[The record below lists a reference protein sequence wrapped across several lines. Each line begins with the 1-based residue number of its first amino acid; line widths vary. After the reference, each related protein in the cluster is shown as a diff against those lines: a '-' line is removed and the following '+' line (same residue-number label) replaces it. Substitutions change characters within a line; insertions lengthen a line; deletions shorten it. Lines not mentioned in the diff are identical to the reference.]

1 MGEQFTVEYARR
13 SRPINMKKN
22 HFHNQYEIYFLVSGS
37 VEYFV
42 DGALYLLT
50 AGSFALIP
58 PGVLHRTVK
67 YGDGAHERI
76 LIMVDP
82 GFLTAFLE
90 MDASLFDCFGRIC
103 VLAPL
108 EPERYTNLLALLYQE
123 YRRKNPSG
131 VLLRAYM
138 AQLLVLLGREN
149 AAALRTPDAAGGAQ
163 TRRILETAAY
173 LDEHYAD
180 EIDRSLLCRRIFV
193 SPSHFSRLFKQVTGF
208 TYVEYLSTVRIKN
221 AARLLVEEE
230 MNVTGVAAACG
241 YSSSNH
247 FCKQFKAVMGLS
259 PLQYQKKHRNK

>member
-108 EPERYTNLLALLYQE
+108 EPGAVYELACSALPGISKE
-123 YRRKNPSG
+123 KSKRRTAARVYG
-131 VLLRAYM
+131 
-138 AQLLVLLGREN
+138 
-149 AAALRTPDAAGGAQ
+149 AAARAARARK
-163 TRRILETAAY
+163 RRRAAY
-173 LDEHYAD
+173 AGRGRRRAD
-180 EIDRSLLCRRIFV
+180 APDPGDGSVPGRTLCRRD
-193 SPSHFSRLFKQVTGF
+193 
-208 TYVEYLSTVRIKN
+208 
-221 AARLLVEEE
+221 
-230 MNVTGVAAACG
+230 
-241 YSSSNH
+241 
-247 FCKQFKAVMGLS
+247 
-259 PLQYQKKHRNK
+259 